1 MRARRP
7 SAAAAFGVAAAAFAC
22 YLVDL
27 AAAPSGSRVAELVD
41 NWFYVGLF
49 IVAVVLVGARAVLVA
64 DDRLA
69 WSILALA
76 LACTGF
82 AEVYYLAATPD
93 SYPSVGRVWALPLAT
108 SGPRRTAA
116 LWLDGATAAGD
127 LGKLAV
133 PDEILRKR
141 GPLDEREWE
150 FIRQHTVVGE
160 RILRASP
167 ALKDVSPLVR
177 SSHEKWDG
185 SGYPD
190 ELVGEAIPLAWRIIR
205 VCDAFTAMTAA
216 RPYREALTEDAALGE
231 LEQGAGVE
239 YDPGVAR
246 VAVTFLRERQRA
258 DRAA

>member
-1 MRARRP
+1 MDAGKAPQGRRGIR
-7 SAAAAFGVAAAAFAC
+7 FAAAAFAC
-22 YLVDL
+22 YLVGL

-93 SYPSVGRVWALPLAT
+93 SYPSVADAAWLAFYPLAYV
-108 SGPRRTAA
+108 GIVLLVRRRARPLAGT

-167 ALKDVSPLVR
+167 ALRTSRR
-177 SSHEKWDG
+177 SSARATRTG
-185 SGYPD
+185 
-190 ELVGEAIPLAWRIIR
+190 
-205 VCDAFTAMTAA
+205 TAA
-216 RPYREALTEDAALGE
+216 ATPTSSS
-231 LEQGAGVE
+231 
-239 YDPGVAR
+239 AR
-246 VAVTFLRERQRA
+246 RFPSPRGSSASATRSPP
-258 DRAA
+258 